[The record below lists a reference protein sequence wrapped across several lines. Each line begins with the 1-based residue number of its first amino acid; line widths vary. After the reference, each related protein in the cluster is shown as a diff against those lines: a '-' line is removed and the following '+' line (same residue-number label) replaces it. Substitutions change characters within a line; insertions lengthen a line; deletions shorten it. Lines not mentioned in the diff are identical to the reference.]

1 VKEKQ
6 GADSDAWRRR
16 ERRAPG
22 DYYGRWGTR
31 ASNGVGVAGTYNGAT
46 EARATG
52 GVRLAWL
59 FWAGYWA
66 DDHRPESTIT
76 FLEKFQKNKDFDI
89 LK

>member
-52 GVRLAWL
+52 GGPISVAVLGRLL
-59 FWAGYWA
+59 GR
-66 DDHRPESTIT
+66 RP
-76 FLEKFQKNKDFDI
+76 
-89 LK
+89 

>member
-16 ERRAPG
+16 ERRAPA

-31 ASNGVGVAGTYNGAT
+31 ASNGVGVAGTYDGAT

-52 GVRLAWL
+52 GS
-59 FWAGYWA
+59 
-66 DDHRPESTIT
+66 D
-76 FLEKFQKNKDFDI
+76 
-89 LK
+89 